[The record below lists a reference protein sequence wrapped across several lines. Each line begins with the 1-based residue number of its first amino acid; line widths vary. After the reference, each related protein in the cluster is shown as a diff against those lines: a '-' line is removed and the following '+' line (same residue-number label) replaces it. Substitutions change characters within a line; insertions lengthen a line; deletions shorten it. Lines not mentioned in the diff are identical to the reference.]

1 MEPFNICYKLDAGG
15 TMRPMGDRRPMRVLR
30 VY

>member
-1 MEPFNICYKLDAGG
+1 MEPFNICYKMEGG
-15 TMRPMGDRRPMRVLR
+15 TMRPMGNLRPMRLIR